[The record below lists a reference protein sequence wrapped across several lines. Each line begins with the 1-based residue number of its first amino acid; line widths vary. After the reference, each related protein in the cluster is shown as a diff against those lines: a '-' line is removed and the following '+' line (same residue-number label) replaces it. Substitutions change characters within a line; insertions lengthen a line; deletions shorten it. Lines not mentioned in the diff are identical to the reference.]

1 MNKLK
6 KIITI
11 HIIIITFFIGI
22 CQSEKI
28 KSLIIGSSINSLRHQ
43 YIAYCFFS
51 DDEINEVLKNNRVCE
66 IEEDVEL
73 IDFLECEENIDLYEI
88 DNAHVKGY
96 AILVYNPLSVKIG
109 YSKNLEHGG
118 EKTSEIAKN
127 SNAIAA
133 INGGGFSCK
142 DNNLKPMGVVIHG
155 GEVIYNELDEDEKQD
170 IVGFTKDG
178 MLIVG
183 KHSIS
188 ALKKINIQEAV
199 TFGPPLIVNGKKVD
213 IKGDGGWGIAPR
225 TAIGQREDGTV
236 ILMTLKGRNIKTVGA
251 TLKDIQQEM
260 LKYNAVNASNLDG
273 GNSTTMVYDGEIL
286 NKKKTKEI
294 KVPTAIIVERR

>member
-1 MNKLK
+1 MNKLT
-6 KIITI
+6 KIAIVLT
-11 HIIIITFFIGI
+11 IIITLFILI
-22 CQSEKI
+22 CQSENI
-28 KSLIIGSSINSLRHQ
+28 KSLIIGSSINSFSHQ
-43 YIAYCFFS
+43 YIAHCFFS
-51 DDEINEVLKNNRVCE
+51 DDEIEKVLSENIVCE
-66 IEEDVEL
+66 VEEDIEL
-73 IDFLECEENIDLYEI
+73 IDFGDCEETIDVYEI

-109 YSKNLEHGG
+109 YSPNLEHGG

-127 SNAIAA
+127 NDAIAA
-133 INGGGFSCK
+133 INGGGFSCSG
-142 DNNLKPMGVVIHG
+142 DGLKPMGVVIHDG
-155 GEVIYNELDEDEKQD
+155 KVIYNELDENVKQD

-183 KHSIS
+183 KHSVK

-225 TAIGQREDGTV
+225 TAIGQRQDGTV

-251 TLKDIQQEM
+251 TLKDIQREM
-260 LKYNAVNASNLDG
+260 LRYNAVNASNLDG
-273 GNSTTMVYDGEIL
+273 GNSTTMFYDGEVL
-286 NKKKTKEI
+286 NKKQTKEI
-294 KVPTAIIVERR
+294 KVPTAIIVER

>member
-1 MNKLK
+1 MD
-6 KIITI
+6 
-11 HIIIITFFIGI
+11 
-22 CQSEKI
+22 
-28 KSLIIGSSINSLRHQ
+28 
-43 YIAYCFFS
+43 FS
-51 DDEINEVLKNNRVCE
+51 D
-66 IEEDVEL
+66 
-73 IDFLECEENIDLYEI
+73 CEEIIDMHEI

-96 AILVYNPLSVKIG
+96 VILVYNPLSVKIG
-109 YSKNLEHGG
+109 YSRNWEHGG

-133 INGGGFSCK
+133 INGGGFSCG
-142 DNNLKPMGVVIHG
+142 DNNLKPMGVVIHE
-155 GEVIYNELDEDEKQD
+155 GEVIYNEFNEDVKQD

-183 KHSIS
+183 KHSVK

-199 TFGPPLIVNGKKVD
+199 TFGPPLIVNGREVD

-260 LKYNAVNASNLDG
+260 LRLGAVNASNLDG
-273 GNSTTMVYDGEIL
+273 GNSTTMFYDGEVI

>member
-1 MNKLK
+1 MNKLI

-11 HIIIITFFIGI
+11 HIIIITFFIVI
-22 CQSEKI
+22 CQSENI
-28 KSLIIGSSINSLRHQ
+28 KSLIIGSSINSLSHQ
-43 YIAYCFFS
+43 YIAHCFFS
-51 DDEINEVLKNNRVCE
+51 DDEIKEVLGKNRVCE
-66 IEEDVEL
+66 IEEDIEL
-73 IDFLECEENIDLYEI
+73 IDFMDFEEAIDVHEI
-88 DNAHVKGY
+88 NNAHVKGY
-96 AILVYNPLSVKIG
+96 AILVYDPLLVKIG
-109 YSKNLEHGG
+109 YSKNLENGG
-118 EKTSEIAKN
+118 EKTSEIAQN

-133 INGGGFSCK
+133 INGGGFSCSDDK
-142 DNNLKPMGVVIHG
+142 LKPMGVIIHDG
-155 GEVIYNELDEDEKQD
+155 KVIYNELDEDVKQD

-183 KHSIS
+183 KHSVK
-188 ALKKINIQEAV
+188 ALKEINIQEAV

-213 IKGDGGWGIAPR
+213 IKGNGGWGIAPR

-273 GNSTTMVYDGEIL
+273 GNSTTMFYDGEIL

-294 KVPTAIIVERR
+294 RVPTAIIVERR